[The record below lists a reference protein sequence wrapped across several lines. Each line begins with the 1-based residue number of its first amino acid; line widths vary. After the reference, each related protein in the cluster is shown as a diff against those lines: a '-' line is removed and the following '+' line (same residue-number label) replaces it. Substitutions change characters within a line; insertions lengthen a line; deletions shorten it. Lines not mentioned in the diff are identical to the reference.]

1 MVATGVLLD
10 DSGEWESV
18 ERRTVVVEAVRRL
31 RTLERDHVDPPGKWV
46 VLNKLALGSTE
57 FAVGTSI
64 AERVRGW
71 FEQEIVVAGVE
82 AAGCT
87 VRRQILKR
95 MRVSRNGEV
104 VGT

>member
-1 MVATGVLLD
+1 M
-10 DSGEWESV
+10 
-18 ERRTVVVEAVRRL
+18 
-31 RTLERDHVDPPGKWV
+31 
-46 VLNKLALGSTE
+46 LNKLALGSTE

-71 FEQEIVVAGVE
+71 FEQEIAIAGVE

-87 VRRQILKR
+87 ARRQISKK
-95 MRVSRNGEV
+95 MKVSLNREV